1 MSREIVYTV
10 ISKENNLVV
19 CEYTEHRGN
28 FEQVAHNILSKVKPD
43 TRATI
48 CFEKE

>member
-1 MSREIVYTV
+1 MSKEIVYTV
-10 ISKENNLVV
+10 VAKEKNQVI

-28 FEQVAHNILSKVKPD
+28 FEQVAHNILTKVKED